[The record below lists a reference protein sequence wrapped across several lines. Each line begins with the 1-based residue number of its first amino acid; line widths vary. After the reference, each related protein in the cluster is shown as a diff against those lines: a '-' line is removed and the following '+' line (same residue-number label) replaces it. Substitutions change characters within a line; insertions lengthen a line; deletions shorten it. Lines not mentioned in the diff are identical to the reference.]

1 LLRLTVL
8 ERRSHG
14 LENRWHAVAVWKWD
28 IEEDVCGICR
38 MPFEACCPGVA
49 YPGDD
54 CPPGH
59 TTIRTFKFA
68 SCMALTTRMRFYVTC
83 VLFA

>member
-1 LLRLTVL
+1 V
-8 ERRSHG
+8 EKAANQH
-14 LENRWHAVAVWKWD
+14 EHRWHAVAVWKWD

-54 CPPGH
+54 CPPGRQQQ
-59 TTIRTFKFA
+59 TAAFRIFA
-68 SCMALTTRMRFYVTC
+68 WASNSQRSRSCV
-83 VLFA
+83 